1 MTDPADCG
9 RLAQAAL
16 KEFGRI
22 DVLVNNAGVASA
34 VPALKED
41 PEEFAEV
48 VAVNLQGP
56 LQHGEGRGRRHGEHG
71 GSIINVSS
79 VLALTTGRPPPRP
92 PTRPARQRFSA

>member
-48 VAVNLQGP
+48 VAVNLQGSFNMAKAAA
-56 LQHGEGRGRRHGEHG
+56 GGMRTWGEHHQR
-71 GSIINVSS
+71 
-79 VLALTTGRPPPRP
+79 LQRPRPDNWAASPRP